1 MRIAI
6 SGATGFVGSHL
17 VPALLDRGDEVVALV
32 RPSTDTPR
40 VDPRA
45 ERAETSEASLA
56 GVEGVVNLAGAGV
69 MDERWTEARLALVR
83 SSRVDT
89 TRKLAVLA
97 KDARVFV
104 SASAV
109 GIYGMR
115 RDDAELDESSPLGDD
130 VLARICK
137 DWESA
142 ARESKSR
149 VAIARIGIV
158 LGKDGGAL
166 QRMVPMFRR
175 FVGGPLGSGT
185 QWWSWIHVADVVRAI
200 TFAIDHARIE
210 GPVHVTAPAP
220 ATMDEVARALG
231 RALHR
236 PHAMRAPEFALRLAL
251 GEAADVLLTGQRVL
265 PKKLLAAGFS
275 FEHATLRDAIQSS
288 I

>member
-17 VPALLDRGDEVVALV
+17 VPALLDRGDEVTVLV
-32 RPSTDTPR
+32 RPSTDASR
-40 VDPRA
+40 VDSRA
-45 ERAETSEASLA
+45 RRADTSAESLA
-56 GVEGVVNLAGAGV
+56 GVEAIVNLAGAGV
-69 MDERWTEARLALVR
+69 LDERWSERRLALVR

-89 TRKLAVLA
+89 TKRLASLA

-130 VLARICK
+130 ALARICV

-142 ARESKSR
+142 AKEARGR
-149 VAIARIGIV
+149 VALARIGIV
-158 LGKDGGAL
+158 LGKGGGAL
-166 QRMVPMFRR
+166 ERMLPVFRR
-175 FVGGPLGSGT
+175 FVGGPLGSGE
-185 QWWSWIHVADVVRAI
+185 QWLSWIQMVDVVRAL
-200 TFAIDHARIE
+200 TFAIDDARLE
-210 GPVHVTAPAP
+210 GPFDVTAPAP
-220 ATMDEVARALG
+220 VTMNDFARALG

-236 PHAMRAPEFALRLAL
+236 PHAMRVPETALRLAL
-251 GEAADVLLTGQRVL
+251 GEGANVLLTGQRVL

-275 FEHATLRDAIQSS
+275 FEHPDLASALQSS